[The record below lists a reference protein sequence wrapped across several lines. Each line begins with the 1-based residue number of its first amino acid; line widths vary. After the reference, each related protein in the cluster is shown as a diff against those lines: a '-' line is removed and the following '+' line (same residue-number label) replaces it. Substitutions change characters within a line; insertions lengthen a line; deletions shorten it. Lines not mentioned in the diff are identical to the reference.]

1 LYPSQQ
7 LIENVILVVVGLLSA
22 RLLWRLTKAVE
33 LISIAVRLY
42 QNESH
47 PASTKM
53 PIANKE
59 LEAVLDRT
67 ESGRYA
73 RITFPESMR
82 PFKEA

>member
-1 LYPSQQ
+1 LYPSPQMV
-7 LIENVILVVVGLLSA
+7 ENVILVVVGLLSA
-22 RLLWRLTKAVE
+22 QLLWRLVKAVE

-59 LEAVLDRT
+59 LEAVLDKT

-73 RITFPESMR
+73 RLTFPDSMR
-82 PFKEA
+82 PFKDG

>member
-1 LYPSQQ
+1 MYPSQQ